1 MLAAKSL
8 WQTEVLVSWGLKALY
23 LPRVYRAVGF
33 GYSHDVLST
42 TSCGQRVAWP
52 TEILEAAL
60 KCNYYAVS
68 LFDIVRNVQ
77 QCLAR
82 GYKPMYSVSS
92 RVGEKGSGRRR
103 VDKTRWTILILSKDT
118 LAFENGALPIVSLH
132 WRSDTSM

>member
-1 MLAAKSL
+1 MGA
-8 WQTEVLVSWGLKALY
+8 EALY
-23 LPRVYRAVGF
+23 LPGIYRAVEF

-42 TSCGQRVAWP
+42 TSCAQRVAWP
-52 TEILEAAL
+52 VEILEDAL
-60 KCNYYAVS
+60 KCNYHALS
-68 LFDIVRNVQ
+68 FFDMARNVQ

-82 GYKPMYSVSS
+82 GHEPTYSS